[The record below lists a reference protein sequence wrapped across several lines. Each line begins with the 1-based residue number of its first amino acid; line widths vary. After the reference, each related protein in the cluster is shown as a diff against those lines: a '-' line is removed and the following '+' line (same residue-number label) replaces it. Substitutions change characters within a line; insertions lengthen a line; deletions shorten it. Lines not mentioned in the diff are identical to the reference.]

1 MPFAAAMSEHPV
13 PALATGE
20 VIGQVVD
27 SIGEAPDV
35 AALFLTAPFLG
46 AVEDMTATV
55 RAVLKPRVLIGAT
68 AVSVLGGPLEAEE
81 QPAVSLWAG
90 RLPAPLLRAVRLDD
104 AAAPLP
110 AGSPTDGTLVVLADP
125 FSFDVAALLA
135 GLAETAPGLAV
146 VGGMASAARGPGG
159 NRLVLDD
166 QVHRAGAV
174 GFLVDRTGPVSTV
187 VSQGCR
193 PIGRPFT
200 VTRAEQNVLYELGG
214 QPAYERLQQLVEAA
228 DPHERHLLAQGVHLG
243 VVVDE
248 HRTDFERGDFVIRN
262 LLGADREVGALA
274 AGDVVPVGTTVQF
287 QVRDASTAD
296 EDLDEL
302 LDTAP
307 TAAGALLFTCNG
319 RGRHLFDVAHHDA
332 AAVAARV
339 KRGAVAGM
347 FCAGELGPI
356 GGANFLHGFTA
367 SIALFT
373 DPS

>member
-1 MPFAAAMSEHPV
+1 MPFAAALSEHPV

-20 VIGQVVD
+20 VIGQVID
-27 SIGEAPDV
+27 AIGEAPDV
-35 AALFLTAPFLG
+35 AAIFVTAPFVG
-46 AVEDMTATV
+46 AVEDMAATV
-55 RAVLKPRVLIGAT
+55 RALLKPGILIGAT

-81 QPAVSLWAG
+81 GPAVSLWAG
-90 RLPAPLLRAVRLDD
+90 RLPGQPVQAVRLDEATD
-104 AAAPLP
+104 PLP
-110 AGSPTDGTLVVLADP
+110 AGGPPAASGTLVLLADP
-125 FSFDVAALLA
+125 FSFDVARLLQR
-135 GLAETAPGLAV
+135 LAEASPDLAV

-166 QVHRAGAV
+166 RVQPTGAV
-174 GFLVDRTGPVSTV
+174 GFLLDGGQPVSTV

-200 VTRAEQNVLYELGG
+200 VTRAERNVLYELGG
-214 QPAYERLQQLVEAA
+214 RPAYERLQQLVESAE
-228 DPHERHLLAQGVHLG
+228 PPERDLLTKGVHLG

-296 EDLDEL
+296 EDLAEL
-302 LDTAP
+302 LTTAP
-307 TAAGALLFTCNG
+307 AAAGALLFTCNG

-339 KRGAVAGM
+339 ERGAVAGM

-356 GGANFLHGFTA
+356 GGANFVHGFTA
-367 SIALFT
+367 SIALFS
-373 DPS
+373 D

>member
-1 MPFAAAMSEHPV
+1 MPFAAALSEHPV

-27 SIGEAPDV
+27 AVGEAPDV

-55 RAVLKPRVLIGAT
+55 RALLKPRVLIGAT

-81 QPAVSLWAG
+81 GPAVSLWAG
-90 RLPAPLLRAVRLDD
+90 RLPSRPVRAVRLDD
-104 AAAPLP
+104 AAGPLP
-110 AGSPTDGTLVVLADP
+110 AGSPTDGTLVLVADP
-125 FSFDVAALLA
+125 FSFDVAALL
-135 GLAETAPGLAV
+135 GRLAETAPDLAV

-166 QVHRAGAV
+166 QVHRDGAV
-174 GFLVDRTGPVSTV
+174 GFLLDGPGPVSTV

-193 PIGRPFT
+193 PVGRPFT
-200 VTRAEQNVLYELGG
+200 VTRAEQNILYELGG
-214 QPAYERLQQLVEAA
+214 QPAYERLQQLVEAV
-228 DPHERHLLAQGVHLG
+228 DPNERRLLARGVHLG

-248 HRTDFERGDFVIRN
+248 HRTDFQRGDFVIRN

-296 EDLDEL
+296 EDLDAL
-302 LDTAP
+302 LTTAP
-307 TAAGALLFTCNG
+307 RAAGALLFTCNG
-319 RGRHLFDVAHHDA
+319 RGSHLFDVAHHDA
-332 AAVAARV
+332 AAVADRV
-339 KRGAVAGM
+339 ERGAVAGM

-356 GGANFLHGFTA
+356 GGANFVHGFTA
-367 SIALFT
+367 SIALFE
-373 DPS
+373 